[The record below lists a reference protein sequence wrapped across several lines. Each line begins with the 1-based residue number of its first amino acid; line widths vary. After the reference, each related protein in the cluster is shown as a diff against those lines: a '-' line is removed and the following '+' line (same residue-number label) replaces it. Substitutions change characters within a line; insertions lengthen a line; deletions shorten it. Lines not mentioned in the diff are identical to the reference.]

1 MSSPLFARRKRL
13 ETLAISREVSPENT
27 ASAPESHVSES
38 EWDLVRQSMDSHE
51 RALKGLKRIDDKE
64 AYKKRH
70 FAEYE
75 SYLLRQDLPG
85 DLKVKF
91 MIWLFDINDVA
102 RAVPYALECLDA
114 NLAMPERIKRDLPTW
129 LFHTVFDWAERS
141 FKQEHSVEP
150 YFSNVFE
157 RVKAART
164 FEDLEGKYYKLA
176 GLMALGAATT
186 KVKHVSEPE
195 RLYQA
200 KALFIQAQNLYPPV
214 GVGTRLTEIDK
225 RLLKLNMPLEPD
237 TQA

>member
-1 MSSPLFARRKRL
+1 MSSPLLANRKRL
-13 ETLAISREVSPENT
+13 EALELSRKASTENA
-27 ASAPESHVSES
+27 ASMPESHVSES

-64 AYKKRH
+64 AYKTRH
-70 FAEYE
+70 FAEYD

-102 RAVPYALECLDA
+102 RAVPCALECLDA